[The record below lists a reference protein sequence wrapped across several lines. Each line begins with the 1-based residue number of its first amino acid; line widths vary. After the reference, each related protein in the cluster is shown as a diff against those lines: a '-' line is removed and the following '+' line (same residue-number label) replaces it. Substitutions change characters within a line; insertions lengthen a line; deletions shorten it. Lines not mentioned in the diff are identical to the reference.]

1 MIDDFG
7 MGHTS
12 LLYLQSEYFDVV
24 KLDGSLTRPL
34 LKSHTNQKIVRS
46 IIELGQELGV
56 NVIAEFVENREQ
68 RSSGY
73 AGLSLLS
80 GVSVCKT
87 AGTGGV
93 YYLYETDEREVAG
106 CFFKISSDIY
116 QNFSCF

>member
-1 MIDDFG
+1 

-56 NVIAEFVENREQ
+56 NVIAEFVENRSREIYWIRWAVIAIRDTCMQ
-68 RSSGY
+68 NHWNWR
-73 AGLSLLS
+73 SLL
-80 GVSVCKT
+80 
-87 AGTGGV
+87 
-93 YYLYETDEREVAG
+93 L
-106 CFFKISSDIY
+106 I
-116 QNFSCF
+116 